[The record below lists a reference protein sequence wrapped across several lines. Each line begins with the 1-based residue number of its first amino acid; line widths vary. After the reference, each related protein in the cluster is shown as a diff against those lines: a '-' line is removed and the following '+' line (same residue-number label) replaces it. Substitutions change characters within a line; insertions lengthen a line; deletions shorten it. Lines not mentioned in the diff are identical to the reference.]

1 MSRAST
7 NLQRGQRHTQAVSK
21 EFKSLLQ
28 ARQLQSMASPLSAAR
43 SARKVVHNVAG
54 KRFLSDIS
62 ITRTGKPIIRVEGG
76 R

>member
-1 MSRAST
+1 M
-7 NLQRGQRHTQAVSK
+7 V
-21 EFKSLLQ
+21 
-28 ARQLQSMASPLSAAR
+28 SPLFAAR
-43 SARKVVHNVAG
+43 SARNVALNVTG